1 MSTLDEDI
9 SITIDKL
16 YTLLQ
21 YSNSEIA
28 EDTYNLVATAKNMW
42 DKNQV
47 PKGFEEETTDPWDDD
62 VVMQGF
68 ANSQEAE

>member
-1 MSTLDEDI
+1 MNTIDEDI

-16 YTLLQ
+16 CTLLQ
-21 YSNSEIA
+21 YRNSEIA
-28 EDTYNLVATAKNMW
+28 EVTYNLVAAAKNVW
-42 DKNQV
+42 NKSQV

-68 ANSQEAE
+68 ANSQEDK